1 MDPRLPLPPWV
12 PLLLGLA
19 GVAAAFALVG
29 QSAATA
35 AAVAAL
41 AAGVTGWLIASRA
54 ELVLGRADEDR
65 VALKEAEVR
74 SRQSERAL
82 QEQGAQAQGLQAQLQ
97 AAQQQLRIAE
107 GQAHE
112 LGLRVQTLDAENR
125 NLQLQ
130 TRTQEIEARALQTR
144 VQELGARAQEA
155 DERARSLAAELQQRA
170 PAPKFAAPV
179 SGNNSSREELEALRE
194 AHTQDQTELR
204 QLQTRLSE
212 VQSQRDGAMRDAAQ
226 LQSMIDSGL
235 PAGGL
240 DDEATAL
247 LHELNEG
254 FTSSAQAIEETS
266 QALTSVNGGLK
277 GIADNVEL
285 LASNAEESASSIL
298 EMAAANDEVAESML
312 NLAASVQETA
322 TSIEEM
328 TFSVKEVAKNI
339 EALSSTA
346 EETSAAMNEM
356 DGSIQQVENNANETA
371 QLSEEV
377 VWAAEGVVFFDTL
390 LARLSAGEVEAVL
403 AHELGHFRHRHV
415 QKRMVLI
422 FGASLAG
429 LALLGWLA
437 GQSGFYAGL
446 GVAPNLS
453 APNSALALLLFS
465 LALPPFMFFVSPLA
479 ALLSRKHE
487 FEADAYACAQA
498 DGRDLANALL
508 KLHEDNAATLTP
520 DPLYARFYYSHPPA
534 PERLAALTAPV
545 QALPA

>member
-1 MDPRLPLPPWV
+1 MDHRLPLPPWV

-19 GVAAAFALVG
+19 AVAAAFTLQG

-35 AAVAAL
+35 AAIAAV

-54 ELVLGRADEDR
+54 ELALGRADEDR
-65 VALKEAEVR
+65 LALKEAESR
-74 SRQSERAL
+74 SRQVERAL
-82 QEQGAQAQGLQAQLQ
+82 QEQGSQTQGLQAQLQ
-97 AAQQQLRIAE
+97 AAQQIAQSAQQQLRSAE
-107 GQAHE
+107 SHAQDLAA
-112 LGLRVQTLDAENR
+112 RVQSLDAENR
-125 NLQLQ
+125 ALQLQ
-130 TRTQEIEARALQTR
+130 TRTQEVEART
-144 VQELGARAQEA
+144 
-155 DERARSLAAELQQRA
+155 LQQRLQELA
-170 PAPKFAAPV
+170 GRVHDADDRVHALEAELRAAQQQQR
-179 SGNNSSREELEALRE
+179 GGGGREEIEELRRNAEQKARLSAELDALRE
-194 AHTQDQTELR
+194 SHARDQAELK
-204 QLQTRLSE
+204 QVQGRLAE
-212 VQSQRDGAMRDAAQ
+212 VISQRDGAVRDAAQ
-226 LQSMIDSGL
+226 LQTMIDRGL

-266 QALTSVNGGLK
+266 QALTTVNGGLK

-377 VWAAEGVVFFDTL
+377 VWAAEGGVDAINQTIEVINLIKTYSADGVTVISRLGERISEIGKILSVIDDVSEQTNL
-390 LARLSAGEVEAVL
+390 LALNAAIIAAQAGEHGKGFAV
-403 AHELGHFRHRHV
+403 
-415 QKRMVLI
+415 
-422 FGASLAG
+422 
-429 LALLGWLA
+429 
-437 GQSGFYAGL
+437 
-446 GVAPNLS
+446 VAD
-453 APNSALALLLFS
+453 
-465 LALPPFMFFVSPLA
+465 VI
-479 ALLSRKHE
+479 K
-487 FEADAYACAQA
+487 
-498 DGRDLANALL
+498 DLA
-508 KLHEDNAATLTP
+508 ERSATSTKEIA
-520 DPLYARFYYSHPPA
+520 DIIKA
-534 PERLAALTAPV
+534 V
-545 QALPA
+545 